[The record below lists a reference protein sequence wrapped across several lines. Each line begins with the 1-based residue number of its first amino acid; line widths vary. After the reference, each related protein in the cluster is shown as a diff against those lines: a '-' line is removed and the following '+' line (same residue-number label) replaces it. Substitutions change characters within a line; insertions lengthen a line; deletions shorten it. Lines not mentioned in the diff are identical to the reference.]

1 MDSYSYELS
10 TRRSTISTV
19 DTWSAEEGGLRSNY
33 KSYVISTNTETTS
46 TISLHTSR
54 PKDGA
59 LSAPSYESMVTS
71 SSTIPSTI
79 ATHSSRSED
88 GALSGKMS
96 ITTTST
102 NSPKFGLSVAPT
114 SSPNTSIPNSSSTR
128 PFSTTSHASKH
139 SIAPGAAAGIGVGSA
154 IAGALIAALILW
166 FTMRKARK
174 RPIAPLGDP
183 GYHPLLLD
191 KLSGTGVEQSLPQP
205 LGDQKIREEYSTV
218 CTVINNHVRSYYHI
232 APLSTK
238 ILHIN
243 QAALEVLGRDATVSA
258 STLTTLLSDPETRI
272 PALRFCIAWT
282 IVSRI
287 ELDCDPDISFLPPEI
302 VRCLGSMSA
311 SMSDQERKSKS
322 SAPHFH

>member
-1 MDSYSYELS
+1 MESYERS
-10 TRRSTISTV
+10 TIPITISTV
-19 DTWSAEEGGLRSNY
+19 DTISPEPSGSRS
-33 KSYVISTNTETTS
+33 SWQSFVISTNIE
-46 TISLHTSR
+46 TISTHHISR
-54 PKDGA
+54 SKDGA
-59 LSAPSYESMVTS
+59 LSGLTTSTATTSRNSSKFESSVATTSSPTS
-71 SSTIPSTI
+71 SST
-79 ATHSSRSED
+79 
-88 GALSGKMS
+88 G
-96 ITTTST
+96 
-102 NSPKFGLSVAPT
+102 
-114 SSPNTSIPNSSSTR
+114 

-154 IAGALIAALILW
+154 VAGALIAALILW
-166 FTMRKARK
+166 FIMRKARK
-174 RPIAPLGDP
+174 RPITALGDP

-191 KLSGTGVEQSLPQP
+191 KLSGTGAEQSLPQP

-232 APLSTK
+232 APLRTK
-238 ILHIN
+238 ILHVN

-258 STLTTLLSDPETRI
+258 STLTNLLSDPETRI

-287 ELDCDPDISFLPPEI
+287 ELDCDPDLSFLPPEI

-322 SAPHFH
+322 SDPHSPDTLI